1 MFKFKLFLQKLPKH
15 WKSISGGP
23 FSRTTGSGG
32 SVNNLIVINVVRK
45 VGKRRDF
52 IIFYRYSVRNL
63 KTEKYLSNVTLTV
76 CDMYLILSNFC
87 PLKIFS
93 IYCVLP
99 LEPIIF
105 LFIFIA
111 YCEKHFGSY
120 LDKHLLH
127 HHILY
132 KIILLLHV
140 SLRRGNNVS
149 LISEA
154 FCYRLADT

>member
-1 MFKFKLFLQKLPKH
+1 
-15 WKSISGGP
+15 
-23 FSRTTGSGG
+23 
-32 SVNNLIVINVVRK
+32 
-45 VGKRRDF
+45 
-52 IIFYRYSVRNL
+52 
-63 KTEKYLSNVTLTV
+63 
-76 CDMYLILSNFC
+76 MYLILSNFC

-149 LISEA
+149 LISESYDN
-154 FCYRLADT
+154 YRNIIVHLAKMLEVIRVT